1 MPLRE
6 SCVAAADRSGGV
18 TGRVTSD
25 DRERDGAGVC
35 GTDGSDRPSG
45 AAGGGPEP
53 GVRLSAGSGAD
64 DGPSSDDSAPDDA
77 ALSATRFDVDDDAG
91 SVREPAGSGGANGW
105 GSSSGVS
112 ASAPEPAADGSASP
126 SAVDRAASAFSS
138 SAGSGSAASGEPAS
152 TGRDPAGSGNGS
164 DADRS
169 GGDPAGVEPDAS
181 DVDPAEVLLTATDR
195 DRSGDDVEGPDSCCA
210 LRSAE
215 PVTGWPAAPEP
226 DGDGAERAGIADTG
240 AGTLPPA
247 VGGPGRCGDD
257 PGRSDAEFD
266 PSAPAA
272 GGRKPC
278 AALAW
283 SSGAGGAAD
292 GRSMAIVGPP
302 DLGVWSAGGR
312 ASSARDPAAP
322 GAPAG
327 WAGSAGGAPFAAP
340 DAARPIQDPRAE
352 PRFDPGF
359 RAVPVPAAAAGG
371 SATAGGPPGVPD
383 GGRDGTACGA
393 PAPGPAV
400 GPAVLPE
407 PAGAGRPDD
416 VCWASC
422 SRAPSGLSPRRSG
435 GGPPG
440 GGPGRGDRA
449 RDAPNGG

>member
-35 GTDGSDRPSG
+35 GTDGSDRPSLG
-45 AAGGGPEP
+45 RGGRWARTRG
-53 GVRLSAGSGAD
+53 GLSAGSGAD

-91 SVREPAGSGGANGW
+91 SVREPAGSCGANGW

-126 SAVDRAASAFSS
+126 SAVDRATSAFSS

-169 GGDPAGVEPDAS
+169 GGDRAGVEPDAS

-266 PSAPAA
+266 PSGACCGRAEALRRARLVVRGGRGRAGRRTDAPWRSSARRTSASGRRA
-272 GGRKPC
+272 GGR
-278 AALAW
+278 L
-283 SSGAGGAAD
+283 
-292 GRSMAIVGPP
+292 
-302 DLGVWSAGGR
+302 
-312 ASSARDPAAP
+312 SARDPAAP

-359 RAVPVPAAAAGG
+359 RAVP
-371 SATAGGPPGVPD
+371 
-383 GGRDGTACGA
+383 
-393 PAPGPAV
+393 
-400 GPAVLPE
+400 
-407 PAGAGRPDD
+407 
-416 VCWASC
+416 
-422 SRAPSGLSPRRSG
+422 
-435 GGPPG
+435 
-440 GGPGRGDRA
+440 
-449 RDAPNGG
+449 